1 MASDSELL
9 VAADPES
16 NPTATTISSL
26 ARDELLEI
34 FLRLP
39 DLPALARAAF
49 TCRTWF
55 GAVRSSPPFRRRFRA
70 LHPAPLIG
78 FFLDTYG
85 APTPSFFPVRPLDP
99 DVTPAVRRGD
109 FFLTS
114 LPAPASL
121 RWNVADCCDGYILLW
136 DTTEVA
142 LAALNPITW
151 AVHSLPMPPADDIRA
166 GADSAEDIWA
176 DADNAHDSWADADN
190 LGGFTFLGFHILS
203 SDDNPRSFRVVCICS
218 DEYRVRTVVFS
229 SETWDWVIHPWVEGT
244 TMRASDGMMAAGS
257 IYWPCP
263 SYGTGSMIKID
274 TATMD
279 ITTLDMPNGVDMGA
293 GSIKVGETKDG
304 ELCIAHDLMISF
316 SMFGSIVLTGWARHY
331 DGDLEVVQVKN
342 GCVYLSAKLMCPL
355 GALCRWVF
363 SLSLE
368 TMKLELLVEGRYS
381 DILKLVVRIAGA
393 NVFYL

>member
-39 DLPALARAAF
+39 DLPALARAPF
-49 TCRTWF
+49 TCRTW
-55 GAVRSSPPFRRRFRA
+55 
-70 LHPAPLIG
+70 
-78 FFLDTYG
+78 
-85 APTPSFFPVRPLDP
+85 
-99 DVTPAVRRGD
+99 
-109 FFLTS
+109 
-114 LPAPASL
+114 
-121 RWNVADCCDGYILLW
+121 WNVADCCDGYILLW

-176 DADNAHDSWADADN
+176 DADNADDSLADADN

-203 SDDNPRSFRVVCICS
+203 SEDNPRSFRVVCICS
-218 DEYRVRTVVFS
+218 DEYRVRTAVFS

-244 TMRASDGMMAAGS
+244 TMRANDGMMAAGS

-304 ELCIAHDLMISF
+304 ELCIAHASYDLLLNVWIHSVDGDGIQGWTPHRTF
-316 SMFGSIVLTGWARHY
+316 SMSSEIDRVSQGWARHY
-331 DGDLEVVQVKN
+331 DGDLEVV
-342 GCVYLSAKLMCPL
+342 
-355 GALCRWVF
+355 
-363 SLSLE
+363 
-368 TMKLELLVEGRYS
+368 
-381 DILKLVVRIAGA
+381 
-393 NVFYL
+393 

>member
-1 MASDSELL
+1 MASDGELL
-9 VAADPES
+9 AAADPES

-49 TCRTWF
+49 PCRT
-55 GAVRSSPPFRRRFRA
+55 ALRLRA
-70 LHPAPLIG
+70 RPPAP
-78 FFLDTYG
+78 
-85 APTPSFFPVRPLDP
+85 PVRHLDP
-99 DVTPAVRRGD
+99 DVTAAVRRGD

-142 LAALNPITW
+142 LTALNPVTW
-151 AVHSLPMPPADDIRA
+151 AVHSLPMPPDDIRA
-166 GADSAEDIWA
+166 DAENAEDIWA
-176 DADNAHDSWADADN
+176 DADNADDSWSDADN

-203 SDDNPRSFRVVCICS
+203 SEDNPQSFRVVCVCS
-218 DEYRVRTVVFS
+218 DEYRVRAAVFS

-244 TMRASDGMMAAGS
+244 IMRANDGMMAAGS

-263 SYGTGSMIKID
+263 SCGTGSMIKID
-274 TATMD
+274 TAMMD

-304 ELCIAHDLMISF
+304 ELCIARASYDLLLNVWIHSVDGDGIQGWTPHRTF
-316 SMFGSIVLTGWARHY
+316 SMSSETDRVSQGWAGHY

-342 GCVYLSAKLMCPL
+342 GCVYLSAKMMCPL
-355 GALCRWVF
+355 GTLCRWVF

-368 TMKLELLVEGRYS
+368 TMKLDLLVEGRYDGPGYPYIMAWPPS
-381 DILKLVVRIAGA
+381 LV
-393 NVFYL
+393 